1 MQPGAGQVITP
12 EEVSVSQ
19 PDEVSRTEAVQ
30 GEGQVIT
37 PEEVS
42 EPYRMFRMEAVQS
55 ALAYIFAAILLIVI
69 AWSFWNTGG
78 EDMVWT
84 RTTELLDV
92 LLPVITSLL
101 GSAVGFYFGQ
111 KVPGS

>member
-42 EPYRMFRMEAVQS
+42 EPYRMFRM
-55 ALAYIFAAILLIVI
+55 
-69 AWSFWNTGG
+69 
-78 EDMVWT
+78 
-84 RTTELLDV
+84 
-92 LLPVITSLL
+92 
-101 GSAVGFYFGQ
+101 
-111 KVPGS
+111 